1 MKLFMISAI
10 ITSTMI
16 LTASAQPS
24 TSKVIYLDDQFP
36 GSSMKFNSELKQSI
50 SKAGFKVE
58 GVSGLELSGRLSA
71 QTDAGSILVMPNA
84 VYLPINAKES
94 LLSFL
99 KKGNH
104 LFAVSGPALSMMA
117 VNVNNKWFTKEDA
130 RTALSSE
137 PGSSIYDFN
146 RSDISKWERN
156 AGLQTSPIDI
166 KIEPSGQS
174 GITDAMHVK
183 IGKLSN
189 WDLLLGKSIPVTF
202 PEGTSATAF
211 WAKGGPDTPELVFEW
226 REKDGCRWMS
236 TVKLSTEWK
245 RYVLLPD
252 DFKFWSDGSPANR
265 GGDKDHF
272 NPANASHFSFGL
284 AEGISHQKTG
294 IAHEFWIA
302 DVCGIHDSS
311 SGYDFSQPVLES
323 LSPQYKTFTSEISRV
338 KDIGTGKSLPADT
351 TIISPVMRALGLGM
365 DSLRKW
371 RFIPVMQGYD
381 KTGEKRGIAAHLFL
395 NNTGDYAGS
404 VFGYAGFSQE
414 YLEHNGF
421 QVIPTIIRM
430 MKRIDNGLFLAN
442 GGTDYFAYID
452 GEKPKYGAY
461 IMNLTSKPITTQYE
475 VIITDGKAPYRFRNK
490 KTVVPAR
497 NTASPEVLSGTYNLD
512 LQPGEY
518 LVKTRLIQD
527 ARVVDEIDYP
537 FRMIKFGAV
546 DEKQIV
552 TTRGSDFYLDGK
564 KWYPIG
570 INYWPRSSNGCEDG
584 GDSLYWLSPERYDPT
599 LVEEDLA
606 IIEKLKMNVVSITYY
621 NEAQSRPLMDFLE
634 RAKKHN
640 IKVHIWLPGLHP
652 LSHDF
657 EFANKAIMAAHLPEN
672 TAMFSYDLGW
682 EVHTGYYDARK
693 QFDKDWQK
701 WVVDRYGSIDSAV
714 KDWGFRPAT
723 VDGVLTGPKDDQLS
737 NDGEWRVFVAAYRRF
752 KDDFISMN
760 YRLVRDDIK
769 SLDKYH
775 LMGSRSGWAGLG
787 AMWAVPAFPFDIFSG
802 AKHLDYMSPEG
813 YALYGDRNQFLEGG
827 FDNAYCSFASAGK
840 PICWVEYG
848 AGAVGINPLE
858 FKDYTPDL
866 LEEQRTYYQNM
877 MRMTFETFANGSM
890 GWWFPGGIRLGE
902 NSDLGLVRADGTVR
916 PAAYEMT
923 KAVEWFHRDTD
934 IPKPDTFITLDRD
947 KYVTGYAGIRADN
960 VQKYVDAFLAG
971 KVPGVRTE
979 GSGTTS
985 MSTPMIAVGNKP
997 YNGSNPPKYLN
1008 SEFNSI
1014 KINGMDVKDGG
1025 VITVKRGD
1033 IITLD
1038 ASIGNTAEASWMTP
1052 KSGEDGSV
1060 YLVIQSGG
1068 NTSMAPIPQDTA
1080 FLNDVSIQGFKLTDG
1095 LQEETTFTLKMTAL
1109 NRMNFGEV
1117 FRFTVKPE

>member
-1 MKLFMISAI
+1 MKYFMVSAI
-10 ITSTMI
+10 LTSAML
-16 LTASAQPS
+16 LTASTQA
-24 TSKVIYLDDQFP
+24 TASKVIYLDDQFP
-36 GSSMKFNSELKQSI
+36 GSSMKFNAELKQSI
-50 SKAGFKVE
+50 TKAGFKVE
-58 GVSGLELSGRLSA
+58 TINGSGLAEKLSE
-71 QTDAGSILVMPNA
+71 QTDSGTILVMPNS
-84 VYLPINAKES
+84 VYLPISAKES
-94 LLSFL
+94 LQSFL

-117 VNVNNKWFTKEDA
+117 VNVNNKWLTKDDA
-130 RTALSSE
+130 KTALSSE
-137 PGSSIYDFN
+137 QGGNIFDFS
-146 RSDISKWERN
+146 RTDTSKWERN
-156 AGLQTSPIDI
+156 AGLQISPIDL
-166 KIEPSGQS
+166 KLEPSGQS
-174 GITDAMHVK
+174 GVADALHVK
-183 IGKLSN
+183 IEKLSN
-189 WDLLLGKSIPVTF
+189 WDLLLGKGIPVKF

-226 REKDGCRWMS
+226 REKDNCRWMAS
-236 TVKLSTEWK
+236 VKLSTEWK

-265 GGDKDHF
+265 GGEKDHF

-284 AEGISHQKTG
+284 AEGIPRQKTG
-294 IAHEFWIA
+294 IPHEFWIA
-302 DVCGIHDSS
+302 DVRGIKDSS
-311 SGYDFSQPVLES
+311 SGYDFTQPILES
-323 LSPQYKTFTSEISRV
+323 LSPQYKAFTSEINRV
-338 KDIGTGKSLPADT
+338 KDIGTDKSLPANT
-351 TIISPVMRALGLGM
+351 TIISPMWRVLGLGM

-381 KTGEKRGIAAHLFL
+381 KSGEKRGIAAHLFL
-395 NNTGDYAGS
+395 NNTGDYTGS
-404 VFGYAGFSQE
+404 VFGYAGFSQD

-430 MKRIDNGLFLAN
+430 MKRIESGLFIAN
-442 GGTDYFAYID
+442 GGTDQFAYTE

-461 IMNLTSKPITTQYE
+461 IVNLTDKPITVQYE
-475 VIITDGKAPYRFRNK
+475 VIITGGKAPYRFRNK
-490 KTVVPAR
+490 KTVVPPR
-497 NTASPEVLSGTYNLD
+497 NMASPTVLAGACNLD

-518 LVKTRLIQD
+518 LVKTRLIRD
-527 ARVVDEIDYP
+527 AKVVDEIDYP

-552 TTRGSDFYLDGK
+552 KTKGNDFYLDGK

-584 GDSLYWLSPERYDPT
+584 EDSLFWLSPERYDPA

-606 IIEKLKMNVVSITYY
+606 IIEKLKMNVVSLTYY
-621 NEAQSRPLMDFLE
+621 NEAQSHPLMDFLE

-657 EFANKAIMAAHLPEN
+657 DLANKMIASAHLPES
-672 TAMFSYDLGW
+672 TAFFSYDLGW
-682 EVHTGYYDARK
+682 EVHTGYYDSRK
-693 QFDKDWQK
+693 KLDKDWQK
-701 WVVDRYGSIDSAV
+701 WVVDRYGSIDSAI
-714 KDWGFRPAT
+714 KDWGFKPET

-813 YALYGDRNQFLEGG
+813 YAVYGDRNKFLEGG
-827 FDNAYCSFASAGK
+827 FDNAYCSYSSAGK

-848 AGAVGINPLE
+848 AGAVGINPFE
-858 FKDYTPDL
+858 FKDYTPEM
-866 LEEQRTYYQNM
+866 LEDQRTYYQNM

-890 GWWFPGGIRLGE
+890 GWWFPGGVRLGE
-902 NSDLGLVRADGTVR
+902 NSDLGLVRADGTIR

-934 IPKPDTFITLDRD
+934 IPKPDAYITLDRD
-947 KYVTGYAGIRADN
+947 KYITGYAGVRADN
-960 VQKYVDAFLAG
+960 VQKYVDDFLAG
-971 KVPGVRTE
+971 KIPGICTE

-985 MSTPMIAVGNKP
+985 ITTPMIAVGNKP
-997 YNGSNPPKYLN
+997 YNASNPPKYLN

-1014 KINGMDVKDGG
+1014 KINGIAVKDGG
-1025 VITVKRGD
+1025 TVTVKRGEAV
-1033 IITLD
+1033 ILD
-1038 ASIGNTAEASWMTP
+1038 ASIGNTAEASWVAP
-1052 KSGEDGSV
+1052 KNNEDGSV
-1060 YLVIQSGG
+1060 YLLAASG
-1068 NTSMAPIPQDTA
+1068 NTTLRMPISQDTG
-1080 FLNDVSIQGFKLTDG
+1080 FLGDISILGCKLSDG
-1095 LQEETTFTLKMTAL
+1095 IQEETTFTLKMTAL

-1117 FRFTVKPE
+1117 FRFTLKPE